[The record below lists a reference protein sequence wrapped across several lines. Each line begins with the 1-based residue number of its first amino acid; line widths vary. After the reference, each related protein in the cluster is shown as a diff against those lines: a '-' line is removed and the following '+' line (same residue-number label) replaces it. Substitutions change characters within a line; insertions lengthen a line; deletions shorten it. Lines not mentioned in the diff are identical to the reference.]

1 MEIENLTKYK
11 MTELLE
17 MIWKIN
23 FWNMKKIGKL
33 LETRPLYLIT
43 TFRAFATGVRELKK
57 QAENF

>member
-11 MTELLE
+11 M
-17 MIWKIN
+17 IN